1 MKQLSDE
8 KILDSWHKNASPW
21 TVAIAEQQI
30 ESRNLVTNQAIV
42 DAVVATGGRSV
53 VDIGCGEG
61 WLVRE
66 LTGRGLDVLGIDAV
80 AALIDTARQL
90 GGGRYCTLSYEQMA
104 QRPPDERFDT
114 AVCNFSL
121 LGRESVAGLF
131 ATLAGLLNARGC
143 LIVQTIHP
151 LVACGDQPYRDG
163 WREGSWQGFS
173 DEFSDPAPWYF
184 RTLESWTQLFVE
196 NDFALTRVSEPLN
209 PQTGKPAS
217 VLFVGLKADS

>member
-1 MKQLSDE
+1 MIAHRLPAAQAFARANGIDTLVWRGPSDR
-8 KILDSWHKNASPW
+8 IG
-21 TVAIAEQQI
+21 IA
-30 ESRNLVTNQAIV
+30 
-42 DAVVATGGRSV
+42 ATGKGYA
-53 VDIGCGEG
+53 E
-61 WLVRE
+61 VRE
-66 LTGRGLDVLGIDAV
+66 ALDVLGIDAV

-121 LGRESVAGLF
+121 LGRESVTGLF

-173 DEFSDPAPWYF
+173 DAFSDPAPWYF